1 MVDYQ
6 GKCQEIGLLSNT
18 LGERCNS
25 IECKVNKLHEK
36 CIKIVPP
43 GACCPI
49 CSGALRIVYSRKQI
63 DRALYALKGRNTN
76 ALTLRGILQAL
87 EELIRV
93 GQCRLSG
100 YLTIETDIFVTV
112 QSTVKTPSFIQI
124 EACEREAEKIAT
136 LISMQ
141 SHRITSN
148 LALSSLT
155 AAHVMQSSNLNG
167 SIKIEQNLFLCLVIL
182 LCNAFKMIYL

>member
-1 MVDYQ
+1 MDYT
-6 GKCQEIGLLSNT
+6 GKCQEIGLLTNI
-18 LGERCNS
+18 LGKRCNS
-25 IECKVNKLHEK
+25 IK
-36 CIKIVPP
+36 CDTNLSERCLKIIPP

-49 CSGALRIVYSRKQI
+49 CSGALRIVFSRKQI
-63 DRALYALKGRNTN
+63 DRALYALKGRNTD
-76 ALTLRGILQAL
+76 ALTLRAILESL
-87 EELIRV
+87 EELIRIS
-93 GQCRLSG
+93 QCHLSG

-112 QSTVKTPSFIQI
+112 QSTIKSPTFVQI

-155 AAHVMQSSNLNG
+155 VAHVITSSNMNG
-167 SIKIEQNLFLCLVIL
+167 SVKMEKSIFLCLVIL
-182 LCNAFKMIYL
+182 LLHITHLKAFV